1 MRVLPMLS
9 CSLALMAVF
18 AAYAQQAGRPP
29 GTASVVSAARML
41 DVRSGKMLE
50 NVRVL
55 IEDGRIRQV
64 AHGKAEINAAADIP
78 RYDLGDATLLPGLI
92 DMHVHIDS
100 DPTYSGYSYLQFS
113 DRFWSAVSVTHAQK
127 TLMAG
132 FTTIRNLGSDDWND
146 VGLQQAI
153 DEGKVVGSRIVPA
166 GYAFGATGGHCD
178 STYFPPSMNDSNPY
192 NADNPEEA
200 RKSVRAVRKYGAQV
214 IKICATG
221 GVFSRNTEPGQQQ
234 MTYAEMKAVA
244 DEAHLWGLKV
254 AAHAHGA
261 SGIREAIRAGV
272 DTIEHASLLDD
283 EGIRLAK
290 QYGAWL
296 SMDIY
301 NTDYT
306 QAEGAKNGVL
316 EDNLR
321 KDREIAEIQR
331 ENFRRAHR
339 AGVKMVFG
347 TDAGIFPHGDNAK
360 QFAVMVRYGM
370 TPLEAIQSA
379 TINAAEALG
388 RSDLG
393 VIEVGRV
400 ADIVAVRGNPAQD
413 VTVLEHV
420 AFVMKDG
427 AAVKHEK

>member
-1 MRVLPMLS
+1 MRHPHLLTLS
-9 CSLALMAVF
+9 CSLALTV
-18 AAYAQQAGRPP
+18 AAFSAQGREAPP
-29 GTASVVSAARML
+29 LSSVVTAARML
-41 DVRSGKMLE
+41 DVRSGRVLE
-50 NVRVL
+50 NVQVL
-55 IEDGRIRQV
+55 VEGGRIKQI
-64 AHGKAEINAAADIP
+64 AHGPGAAIVAPDVR
-78 RYDLGDATLLPGLI
+78 RYNLGDVTLLPGLI

-100 DPTYSGYSYLQFS
+100 DPTYSGYSYLQFN

-153 DEGKVVGSRIVPA
+153 DEGRVQGPRIVPA

-178 STYFPPSMNDSNPY
+178 STYFPPSMNDRNAY
-192 NADNPEEA
+192 NADNPDEA
-200 RKSVRAVRKYGAQV
+200 RKSVREVRKYGAQV

-221 GVFSRNTEPGQQQ
+221 GVFSRNTESGQQQ
-234 MTYAEMKAVA
+234 MTYAEMKATA
-244 DEAHLWGLKV
+244 DEAHMWGVKV

-261 SGIREAIRAGV
+261 SGIRDAIRAGV

-290 QYGAWL
+290 QFGAYL

-306 QAEGAKNGVL
+306 QSEGAKNGVL

-321 KDREIAEIQR
+321 KDRELADVQR
-331 ENFRRAHR
+331 ENFRRAHA

-347 TDAGIFPHGDNAK
+347 TDAGIYPHGDNAK

-370 TPLEAIQSA
+370 TPTQAIQSA
-379 TINAAEALG
+379 TINAADALG
-388 RSDLG
+388 RSD
-393 VIEVGRV
+393 VGILETGRY
-400 ADIVAVRGNPAQD
+400 ADIIAVPGNPAQD
-413 VTVLEHV
+413 VTLLEAV
-420 AFVMKDG
+420 PFVMKG
-427 AAVKHEK
+427 GVVVKSP